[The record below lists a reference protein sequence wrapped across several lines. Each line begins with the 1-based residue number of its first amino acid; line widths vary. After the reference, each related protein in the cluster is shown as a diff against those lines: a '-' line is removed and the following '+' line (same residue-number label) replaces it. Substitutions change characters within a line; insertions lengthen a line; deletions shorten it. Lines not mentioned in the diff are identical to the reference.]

1 MKFSLILPIPG
12 DASPAQVLE
21 FAEAADELGYHGVYM
36 NSRVARPVAI
46 ESRHPYTPDGRAPWP
61 PDINW
66 PDAFVVFSMIAAR
79 TRNLRFG
86 PAVTPVIVTHPLTLA
101 KQAAT
106 LDAYSDGRLELGLG
120 AGWMLEEAEAVDRPT
135 DRRWRRLEET
145 IEILRLAW
153 TRDTFGYQGTV
164 YRFPDVGQHPLPAQG
179 DRVPIW
185 IGGHG
190 PRALEIA
197 ARYGCGIFLWSGY
210 PTDKVGDYARR
221 MRALSPDA
229 PVATLV
235 SSATP
240 LAEFEE
246 LIKSMEEAGANMI
259 VLSRLPVK
267 ENQHIKTITDFA
279 RRYIGSARH
288 EKQRTL

>member
-1 MKFSLILPIPG
+1 MRFSLVLPIPG
-12 DASPAQVLE
+12 AASPAQVIE

-36 NSRVARPVAI
+36 NSRIARPVDI
-46 ESRHPYTPDGRAPWP
+46 RSRHPYTPDGRPPWP

-79 TRNLRFG
+79 TQRLRFG
-86 PAVTPVIVTHPLTLA
+86 PAVVPVIVTHPLTLA

-106 LDAYSDGRLELGLG
+106 LDAYSNGRLELGLG
-120 AGWMLEEAEAVDRPT
+120 AGWMLEEANAIGRPT

-153 TRDTFGYQGTV
+153 TRGTFGYQGSV
-164 YRFPDVGQHPLPAQG
+164 YQFPDVGQHPLPTQG

-197 ARYGCGIFLWSGY
+197 ARHGAGVFLWSGY
-210 PTDKVGDYARR
+210 PPDKVADYVGRVR
-221 MRALSPDA
+221 SLRADT

-235 SSATP
+235 DSATP
-240 LAEFEE
+240 LDQFDGLLRA
-246 LIKSMEEAGANMI
+246 MEEAGADMV

-267 ENQHIKTITDFA
+267 DNQHLKTITEFA
-279 RRYIGSARH
+279 RRFMKSASQLATS
-288 EKQRTL
+288 K